1 MNMNQLDVKRGE
13 EFSYSILYEYDFS
26 KLAKACRQLNHPLNK
41 VCIVTDTAVAPLYL
55 EQVERELKQAFSYVT
70 SFILPEGEANKN
82 LQQVERLY
90 THLIEEHFDRKDM
103 LVALGGGVIGDMTG
117 FAAATYLRGIDF
129 IQIPTTLLAQVDSSI
144 GGKTGVDFSC
154 YKNMV
159 GAFHQPLL
167 VYTNISTVDTL
178 SDALYACGMGEILK
192 HGLIRDFSYYA
203 WLTFH
208 KKQILERDPET
219 VKEMIV
225 RSNLIK
231 KLVVENDPTEK
242 GERAL
247 LNFGHTIGHA
257 VEKLMDFRL
266 LHGQCVSIGMV
277 SALYLSFK
285 KGYITA
291 EQFREIQK
299 DFRFFGLPTRVGSLK
314 AEDILAATKSDKKM
328 NNGQIQFI
336 LLKRIGEAYIDRTIT
351 DEELLDGIVVIEEV

>member
-1 MNMNQLDVKRGE
+1 MDKLEVKRGS
-13 EFSYSILYEYDFS
+13 EFTYSIIYEYDFS
-26 KLAKACRQLNHPLNK
+26 KLAEACSQLDRALNK
-41 VCIVTDTAVAPLYL
+41 VCIVTDDTIAPLYL
-55 EQVERELKQAFSYVT
+55 AQVEEELKKAFSHVT
-70 SFILPEGEANKN
+70 SFVIPAGEANKN
-82 LQQVERLY
+82 LQQVERIY

-159 GAFHQPLL
+159 GAFHQPVL
-167 VYTNISTVDTL
+167 VYTNISTVNTL
-178 SDALYACGMGEILK
+178 SDELYACGMAEILK
-192 HGLIRDFSYYA
+192 HGLIKNFSYYA
-203 WLTFH
+203 WLTFK
-208 KKQILERDPET
+208 KKQIQARDPKT
-219 VKEMIV
+219 VKEMIFK
-225 RSNLIK
+225 SNLIK

-242 GERAL
+242 GERAQ

-257 VEKLMDFRL
+257 IEKLMDFKL

-277 SALYLSFK
+277 AALYMSFQ

-299 DFRFFGLPTRVGSLK
+299 DFRYFGLPIRVGGLS
-314 AEDILAATKSDKKM
+314 AEEILATTKSDKKM
-328 NNGQIQFI
+328 DNGQIKFI
-336 LLKRIGEAYIDRTIT
+336 LLKQIGEAYIDKTIT
-351 DEELLDGIVVIEEV
+351 DEELLDGITVVEEV